1 MVARRN
7 PREPMFVPLGASPSS
22 RATHRVDLGFSMRR
36 HAMSL
41 SLSSATRV
49 AVSVFFPMSGD
60 LMTEFDGN
68 VLRRE
73 QE

>member
-1 MVARRN
+1 
-7 PREPMFVPLGASPSS
+7 
-22 RATHRVDLGFSMRR
+22 
-36 HAMSL
+36 MSL